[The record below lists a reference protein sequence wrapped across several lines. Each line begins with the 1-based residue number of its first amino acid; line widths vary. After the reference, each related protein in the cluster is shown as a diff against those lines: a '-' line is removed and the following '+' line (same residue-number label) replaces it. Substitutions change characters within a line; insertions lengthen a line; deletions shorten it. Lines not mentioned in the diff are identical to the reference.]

1 MPHFQENL
9 MRGSLTICSFNCLPS
24 PSCPSFCCKVSPPMP
39 SLCPSSCSVSCILQ
53 CQQPCCQEHYPPNVS
68 TQSPAICPSQCAIR
82 CDNMC
87 LAHYCPAPSEQ
98 SMFLTKSTPTGNV
111 KPNFSPPQSY
121 ASPTPY
127 APVLAHR
134 TVHTVVPSIVAW
146 GNKNL
151 HTYSKLWNKD
161 HRFEGLLRFK
171 KPNISWK
178 LYSFRAGFYQVLW
191 SYTSLCTFETVLLPA
206 LKYALMLGENRCLY
220 ISGRKKAQITKPR
233 NTTKTTKTQQ
243 QKIFNQGPFLN
254 LKSVAP

>member
-1 MPHFQENL
+1 MMLLMPHSQGNL
-9 MRGSLTICSFNCLPS
+9 MRGSPTICSFNCLPS

-39 SLCPSSCSVSCILQ
+39 SLCPSSCSVSCIPQ

-68 TQSPAICPSQCAIR
+68 TQSPAICPLQCAIR

-87 LAHYCPAPSEQ
+87 PVHNCPAPSEQ

-121 ASPTPY
+121 ASPTPH
-127 APVLAHR
+127 APVLAHH
-134 TVHTVVPSIVAW
+134 TVHTVFPSIVAW

-171 KPNISWK
+171 KPNIS
-178 LYSFRAGFYQVLW
+178 
-191 SYTSLCTFETVLLPA
+191 
-206 LKYALMLGENRCLY
+206 
-220 ISGRKKAQITKPR
+220 
-233 NTTKTTKTQQ
+233 
-243 QKIFNQGPFLN
+243 
-254 LKSVAP
+254 